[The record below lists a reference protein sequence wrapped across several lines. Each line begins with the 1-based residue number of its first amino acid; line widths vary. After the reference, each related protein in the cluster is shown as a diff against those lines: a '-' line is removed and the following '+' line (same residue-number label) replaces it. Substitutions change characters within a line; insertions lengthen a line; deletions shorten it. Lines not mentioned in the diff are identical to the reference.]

1 MIDLTLGSFLKQE
14 CANVM
19 RQTEC
24 IGIDVLGKR
33 FRSEGPC
40 YVLKQDPCGYF
51 VKCVLPIAK
60 QKGYGNVISRYQRI
74 DINSELK
81 KVKVRKCGCG
91 EDLPKCKK
99 YCEKCRKERRKKT
112 DKENHQKQRGS
123 CHTEV

>member
-1 MIDLTLGSFLKQE
+1 MDNLTLTSFIRNE
-14 CANVM
+14 CANII

-24 IGIDVLGKR
+24 LGIDVLGKR
-33 FRSEGPC
+33 FRREGPC

-60 QKGYGNVISRYQRI
+60 QRGYGNVISQYQRI

-91 EDLPKCKK
+91 EDLPKGKK
-99 YCEKCRKERRKKT
+99 FCEKCRKKKRQKTNRENLRKY
-112 DKENHQKQRGS
+112 RGS
-123 CHTEV
+123 V